1 MIVLTTEFTKAP
13 PEYVTVSVDDHGII
27 QVSGPDTESFLQG
40 QFTCDLAQL
49 SENDWL
55 FGAHCDNKGK
65 ALSVF
70 RILRYRD
77 GVLIV
82 TSKPSLE
89 ASLNQL
95 QKYGVFNKVEIR
107 DATADF
113 QLVGVF
119 GTAAPARLAEL
130 LDTPLRTPDSNSV
143 SHCEDAEVLSLGT
156 HPDQY
161 LCLNRGESLP
171 TNSDLRYWQA
181 LEIERGRPTL
191 FSGTIQEF
199 VPQML
204 NVQALNGI
212 SFSKGCYIG
221 QETVARMK
229 YLGKQKRA
237 LFRLSGHG
245 KQVATGATVEQQL
258 GENWRRAGTVINA
271 VNRADQHLDV
281 LAVLPSDIESTTP
294 LRIKDDD
301 ASLLEIYPLPYQ
313 LDES

>member
-1 MIVLTTEFTKAP
+1 MLATEFTKAP
-13 PEYVTVSVDDHGII
+13 PEYVTVSLADHGVL
-27 QVSGPDTESFLQG
+27 QVTGPETDSFLQG
-40 QFTCDLAQL
+40 QFTCDLQQL
-49 SENDWL
+49 GEDHWIY
-55 FGAHCDNKGK
+55 GAHCDSKGK
-65 ALSVF
+65 TLSNF
-70 RILRYRD
+70 FLCRDGD
-77 GVLIV
+77 GVLLV
-82 TSKPSLE
+82 TSKPALE
-89 ASLNQL
+89 ASLAQL
-95 QKYGVFNKVEIR
+95 QKFGVFNNVEIR
-107 DATADF
+107 DASADF
-113 QLVGVF
+113 QLYGVF

-130 LDTPLRTPDSNSV
+130 LDAPLATAEPAAVSRTEQAV
-143 SHCEDAEVLSLGT
+143 ILSLGT

-161 LCLNRGESLP
+161 LCLNRGENLP
-171 TNSDLRYWQA
+171 SNSEPAYWHA

-204 NVQALNGI
+204 NLQALDGI

-245 KQVATGATVEQQL
+245 EPVSAGATVEQQL

-271 VNRADQHLDV
+271 VSRAEQHLDV
-281 LAVLPSDIESTTP
+281 LAVLPSDLESDTK
-294 LRIKDDD
+294 LRIKGDD
-301 ASLLEIYPLPYQ
+301 ASLLEIYPLPYK

>member
-1 MIVLTTEFTKAP
+1 MLTTEFTKAP
-13 PEYVTVSVDDHGII
+13 PEYVTVSLDDHGII
-27 QVSGPDTESFLQG
+27 QVTGADTDKFLQG
-40 QFTCDLAQL
+40 QFTCDMAELDDSQ
-49 SENDWL
+49 WL
-55 FGAHCDNKGK
+55 HGAHCDNKGK
-65 ALSVF
+65 TLSLF
-70 RILRYRD
+70 RILRHAD

-82 TSKPSLE
+82 TSKPALE

-95 QKYGVFNKVEIR
+95 QKYGVFSKVEIR
-107 DATADF
+107 DASADF

-119 GTAAPARLAEL
+119 GTAAPGRLAEL
-130 LDTPLRTPDSNSV
+130 LDSPLAEAESMQVTHTDS
-143 SHCEDAEVLSLGT
+143 AEVLSLGG

-161 LCLNRGESLP
+161 LCLNYGEQLP
-171 TNSDLRYWQA
+171 TNSDVRYWQA
-181 LEIERGRPTL
+181 LEIERGRATL

-204 NVQALNGI
+204 NLQALGGI

-245 KQVATGATVEQQL
+245 EQVSTGATVERQL

-271 VNRADQHLDV
+271 VSRADQHLDV
-281 LAVLPSDIESTTP
+281 LAVLPSDLESTTR
-294 LRIKDDD
+294 LRIKGDD
-301 ASLLEIYPLPYQ
+301 ASLLEIYPLPYK

>member
-1 MIVLTTEFTKAP
+1 MLTTEFTKAP
-13 PEYVTVSVDDHGII
+13 PEYVTVSLDDHGIL
-27 QVSGPDTESFLQG
+27 QVSGPDTERFLQG

-49 SENDWL
+49 SEQDWL
-55 FGAHCDNKGK
+55 YGAHCDNKGK
-65 ALSVF
+65 TLSVF
-70 RILRYRD
+70 WILRYGD

-82 TSKPSLE
+82 TSQPGLE
-89 ASLNQL
+89 ATLNQL

-113 QLVGVF
+113 QLLGVF
-119 GTAAPARLAEL
+119 GTAAPARLAESL
-130 LDTPLRTPDSNSV
+130 GTPLNEADSNSV
-143 SHCEDAEVLSLGT
+143 SRSDQAVVLSLGT
-156 HPDQY
+156 QPDQY
-161 LCLNRGESLP
+161 LCLNQGEPLP
-171 TNSDLRYWQA
+171 TNSDLRYWHA

-245 KQVATGATVEQQL
+245 KPVTTGAIVEQQL

-271 VNRADQHLDV
+271 VSRADQHLDV

-301 ASLLEIYPLPYQ
+301 ASLLEIYPLPYK